1 MNNTKFNKIIFPFYI
16 GLSIFCNSGH
26 AQNDSSLLMDEKIQS
41 FQKMHFIERLF
52 VHTDKSFYVA
62 GEHIWMKFY
71 LTDALLHKPSQLS
84 KLVYVELIDKNNKSV
99 WRNKFQIDS
108 GFGDGAFVLSNQFL
122 TGNYTLRA
130 YTQWMRNEGQNT
142 FFEQVITIVNTIDEI
157 AKPPNTYIKPRIDF
171 HFFPE
176 GGNLI
181 DGIESK
187 IAFKAINEFEQG
199 IDCNGFILNNRNDTV
214 VKFSSFKMGMGN
226 FMFKPIPGEQ
236 YKAIVKAGD
245 SIINPSLPK
254 IHAAGYSFYLIDNQ
268 TDSIFIKINKL
279 GSAVDENLY
288 LLHHGSQYSRKS
300 QVQLTN
306 AGQAYF
312 KISIHELKEG
322 MNRFTTFNSLLKPVC
337 ERSYFNFPKHRLSLN
352 INSSQDVYEKRA
364 NVKLALKTNG
374 EMKAHSSS
382 NLSMSVFLVDSMQAP
397 YSIQDIESYLHL
409 TKELNGV
416 VESPSFYFDATKI
429 SNTEKKAAIDNLMLT
444 QGWSSYKW
452 DDVFGAPKPNVY
464 LPELEGPLVHANITY
479 KKNNIPAKQVMA
491 YFSVP
496 GNPFYFA
503 SSKSNQNGE
512 IIFNL
517 KSDIGANE
525 AILQAKSNIDTTY
538 NITIKDPFETQFSNR
553 IKKPFPLLKEYKLD
567 LLKRSIASQ
576 AENIFD
582 KNFKNVQTN
591 IRLLDTMAFFGM
603 PTNTYFLD
611 DYTRFTSMEE
621 LTLEYIQEVKIK
633 KKGIDFSISLWNNKY
648 NIYNEL
654 PPFMMIDGVPIF
666 NANKLFAFDPLK
678 IKKIDIIART
688 NLSGSMFNN
697 GIINYSTYNGDL
709 ANFPIDENALVMEY
723 MGAQPTK
730 YFYSPTYPTI
740 QRKNSSLPDL
750 RNVLLWE
757 PNIYIHNNIEK
768 QIDFYSADLPGKYAI
783 VVQGLSSD
791 GLLGSSIKYITVK

>member
-1 MNNTKFNKIIFPFYI
+1 
-16 GLSIFCNSGH
+16 
-26 AQNDSSLLMDEKIQS
+26 
-41 FQKMHFIERLF
+41 
-52 VHTDKSFYVA
+52 
-62 GEHIWMKFY
+62 
-71 LTDALLHKPSQLS
+71 
-84 KLVYVELIDKNNKSV
+84 
-99 WRNKFQIDS
+99 
-108 GFGDGAFVLSNQFL
+108 
-122 TGNYTLRA
+122 
-130 YTQWMRNEGQNT
+130 
-142 FFEQVITIVNTIDEI
+142 
-157 AKPPNTYIKPRIDF
+157 
-171 HFFPE
+171 
-176 GGNLI
+176 
-181 DGIESK
+181 
-187 IAFKAINEFEQG
+187 
-199 IDCNGFILNNRNDTV
+199 
-214 VKFSSFKMGMGN
+214 
-226 FMFKPIPGEQ
+226 
-236 YKAIVKAGD
+236 
-245 SIINPSLPK
+245 
-254 IHAAGYSFYLIDNQ
+254 
-268 TDSIFIKINKL
+268 
-279 GSAVDENLY
+279 
-288 LLHHGSQYSRKS
+288 
-300 QVQLTN
+300 
-306 AGQAYF
+306 
-312 KISIHELKEG
+312 
-322 MNRFTTFNSLLKPVC
+322 
-337 ERSYFNFPKHRLSLN
+337 
-352 INSSQDVYEKRA
+352 
-364 NVKLALKTNG
+364 
-374 EMKAHSSS
+374 
-382 NLSMSVFLVDSMQAP
+382 
-397 YSIQDIESYLHL
+397 
-409 TKELNGV
+409 
-416 VESPSFYFDATKI
+416 
-429 SNTEKKAAIDNLMLT
+429 
-444 QGWSSYKW
+444 
-452 DDVFGAPKPNVY
+452 
-464 LPELEGPLVHANITY
+464 
-479 KKNNIPAKQVMA
+479 MA

-517 KSDIGANE
+517 KSDVGANE

-538 NITIKDPFETQFSNR
+538 NITIKDPFETQLSNNIR
-553 IKKPFPLLKEYKLD
+553 KPFPLLKEYKLD

-591 IRLLDTMAFFGM
+591 IKSLDTMVFFGM

-633 KKGIDFSISLWNNKY
+633 KKGSDFSISLWNNKY

-723 MGAQPTK
+723 KGAQPTK
-730 YFYSPTYPTI
+730 YFYSPIYPTI
-740 QRKNSSLPDL
+740 QSKNSSLPDL